1 MNVKRTV
8 LLALWC
14 IVVLTIT
21 AWADNAHSKTIYKY
35 VDPQTGTVMY
45 TDVPPKDMMNVHRQE
60 TVSRRSSASARTN
73 QLVARMRRL
82 LGHYD
87 KLYADPGNMRFP
99 SPALS
104 GSVTSRGPQITIA
117 RDGPQDSGVCRQL
130 LAYQFGDVGLQGRR
144 PWASEQRDVTYYRNR
159 YGC

>member
-1 MNVKRTV
+1 MSCESK
-8 LLALWC
+8 
-14 IVVLTIT
+14 T
-21 AWADNAHSKTIYKY
+21 AWVVGISSAILLLSLSQCAEAKTVYKY

-60 TVSRRSSASARTN
+60 TVSRRSSASARTD

-82 LGHYD
+82 LVHYD
-87 KLYADPGNMRFP
+87 KLYDDPVNMRFP

-104 GSVTSRGPQITIA
+104 GSVTRRGPQITIA
-117 RDGPQDSGVCRQL
+117 RDGPEDPGVCRQL

>member
-1 MNVKRTV
+1 MTCESK
-8 LLALWC
+8 
-14 IVVLTIT
+14 T
-21 AWADNAHSKTIYKY
+21 AWAVGISSAILLLSLSQCAEAKTIYKY

-60 TVSRRSSASARTN
+60 TVSRRSSASARTD

-82 LGHYD
+82 VGHYD
-87 KLYADPGNMRFP
+87 RLYEDPVNMRFP
-99 SPALS
+99 SPAPS
-104 GSVTSRGPQITIA
+104 ESVTSTGPQITIA
-117 RDGPQDSGVCRQL
+117 RDGPQDPAVCRQL